1 MGFTNASR
9 TLLAAFGGAFVLAGC
24 AVGPDYVRPSMD
36 VPAGFKEAA
45 KNAAGAA
52 DSGWKTASPQVIDT
66 RQPWWDAYQ
75 DAVLSGLMSQANA
88 ANQNIRQAEA
98 QYREARAIADAARAN
113 FWPTVGLNAGATRS
127 RAVSAGA
134 SASGAAT
141 RLGTDYSAGLGASW
155 EPDVWGSVRRAV
167 EAGDADVQ
175 ASADDL
181 AGARLSIQAALAQ
194 DYLQVRV
201 IDLQS
206 DLYAATTS
214 GYARSLALTQ
224 HQYAAGVVLRSDVA
238 LAESQLK
245 TAQAQ
250 AVDLE
255 AQRSQ
260 LEHAIAVLTGQA
272 PASFSL
278 PALPARTAQ
287 AAPATTTATTTTAT
301 AATTPTADAAPF
313 HVQLPSIPTGLP
325 SELLERRPD
334 IAGAERRVQ
343 AANAQIGVAKAAFFP
358 QIVLSATGGFNSGTA
373 AALFNT
379 PSRVW
384 SLGAALAQTI
394 FDGGLRRAHSDQAIA
409 AYDAAVA
416 QYKQTVLGGFQQ
428 VEDNLATLRVLD
440 HESVLQADAVTAS
453 QLAERLALSQYR
465 AGTATYLS
473 VVTAQTLSLSNQRT
487 AAQLLGRQLAAS
499 VALIAAT
506 GGGWH
511 ANEATSGN

>member
-1 MGFTNASR
+1 MVLSSANLPSR
-9 TLLAAFGGAFVLAGC
+9 RAFAPTAIALAALLLAGC
-24 AVGPDYVRPSMD
+24 AVGPDYVRPQMD
-36 VPAGFKEAA
+36 VPTAYKET
-45 KNAAGAA
+45 G
-52 DSGWKTASPQVIDT
+52 GPWKTATPQVIDADH
-66 RQPWWDAYQ
+66 PWWEAYG
-75 DAVLSGLMSQANA
+75 DSTLSALIVQANA

-98 QYREARAIADAARAN
+98 QYRQAQAIAAAARAN
-113 FWPTVGLNAGATRS
+113 FFPTVGLNAGATRGQS
-127 RAVSAGA
+127 NSTGTVK
-134 SASGAAT
+134 
-141 RLGTDYSAGLGASW
+141 LGTTDTLGLSASW
-155 EPDVWGSVRRAV
+155 EPDLWGAVRRSV
-167 EAGDADVQ
+167 EAGTASAQ

-181 AGARLSIQAALAQ
+181 AGARLSIQTTLAQ

-201 IDLQS
+201 IDLQR
-206 DLYAATTS
+206 DLYASTTAA
-214 GYARSLALTQ
+214 YAKALELTQ
-224 HQYAAGVVLRSDVA
+224 HQYAAGTVLRSDVA

-278 PALPARTAQ
+278 PPLDSAS
-287 AAPATTTATTTTAT
+287 AAPP
-301 AATTPTADAAPF
+301 PTAESLSSAAAL
-313 HVQLPSIPTGLP
+313 HVQLPVTPTGLP

-343 AANAQIGVAKAAFFP
+343 AANANIGVAKAAYFP
-358 QIVLSATGGFNSGTA
+358 QIVLSATGGFSAGNLAS
-373 AALFNT
+373 LFNT

-384 SLGAALAQTI
+384 SLGAALAQTV
-394 FDGGLRRAHSDQAIA
+394 FDGGLRKAHSDQAVA
-409 AYDAAVA
+409 AYDVSVA
-416 QYKQTVLGGFQQ
+416 QYKQTVLAGFQQ

-440 HESVLQADAVTAS
+440 GESGLQADAVRAA

-473 VVTAQTLSLSNQRT
+473 VVTAQQLSLTNQRT
-487 AAQLLGRQLAAS
+487 AAQVLGRQLAAS

-506 GGGWH
+506 GGGWT
-511 ANEATSGN
+511 AAQTNSGN